1 MSDNEDQLQSVT
13 TTTTSTTLNSNSNN
27 DENSVSSLT
36 AQPLITPSSL
46 TNTNNLRL
54 HFSNVNYVYKQS
66 EYSYKQKIL
75 NNKTNE

>member
-13 TTTTSTTLNSNSNN
+13 TTTTSTTLNSNSHN
-27 DENSVSSLT
+27 DENSISSLT
-36 AQPLITPSSL
+36 AQPLITTPTSL

-66 EYSYKQKIL
+66 KYKQKIL